1 MAANNELQEYYSENL
16 KKHGHNAQG
25 VGWKNES
32 AQKNR
37 FNQLLKIITTDN
49 FSINDLGCGSA
60 DLYSY
65 LKASG
70 YNNFFYNGYDTLL
83 EMYEFAKEKYIQEKN
98 IAFYHIDNAKELQP
112 AHYTVASGIFNLKY
126 SESNENWLNYI
137 IGTIEAMNN
146 ASARGF
152 AFNMLTS
159 YSDKEFMKDHL
170 YYSDPF
176 YFFDYCKKSFSKNV
190 ALLHDYNE
198 YDFTILVRK

>member
-16 KKHGHNAQG
+16 KKHGYNAQG
-25 VGWKNES
+25 VGWKNEL

-37 FNQLLKIITTDN
+37 FDQLLKIITTDN

-65 LKASG
+65 LKASE
-70 YNNFFYNGYDTLL
+70 YNSFFYNGYDTLI
-83 EMYEFAKEKYIQEKN
+83 EMYEFAKEKYTNEKN

-112 AHYTVASGIFNLKY
+112 ADYTIASGIFNLKY
-126 SESNENWLNYI
+126 SESNENWLKYI
-137 IGTIEAMNN
+137 MGTIDAMNN
-146 ASARGF
+146 ASVRGF

-170 YYSDPF
+170 YYSDPL
-176 YFFDYCKKSFSKNV
+176 YFFDYCKISFSKNV